1 MVFHTAHQF
10 RTRSSFR
17 LLCQNTWQTDDLSLV
32 SALLGWRN
40 VPFHSRWHRLQP
52 QTNITL
58 FFALGERGAT
68 VHHRM
73 VKLATKWE
81 TSGDNRWLPRLAR
94 RISMRLR
101 FTDDPKI
108 LLPKLTLLLVT
119 HWTCLSFQLKEAYFE
134 QITCLC
140 WRFPVLYSVLMIKLQ
155 NNMIKAACF
164 AIKWVLGL
172 YAS

>member
-81 TSGDNRWLPRLAR
+81 TSGDNRWLPRLFQEDFHAAPLYR
-94 RISMRLR
+94 WPKNLVAKTHTSPCDSLNMSVISAERGL
-101 FTDDPKI
+101 FWTDNMSMLEVSCLIFCFDDKTPKQHDKSG
-108 LLPKLTLLLVT
+108 LLC
-119 HWTCLSFQLKEAYFE
+119 H
-134 QITCLC
+134 
-140 WRFPVLYSVLMIKLQ
+140 
-155 NNMIKAACF
+155 
-164 AIKWVLGL
+164 
-172 YAS
+172 